1 MSSGSRD
8 ISVQTGSTA
17 KLNQERFLHFGRNNE
32 RPRINLG
39 FAPALISVPAD
50 GLFRLVQSDI
60 ERVLFDGP
68 AIHKRIDEIAAQIT
82 TDYSDREL
90 VVIAF

>member
-1 MSSGSRD
+1 MLFG
-8 ISVQTGSTA
+8 VTGSA
-17 KLNQERFLHFGRNNE
+17 KQGVSLGRLRCRRFEDRRFLT
-32 RPRINLG
+32 RI
-39 FAPALISVPAD
+39 LISAPAD
-50 GLFRLVQSDI
+50 GLFRFVQSDI
-60 ERVLFDGP
+60 QRVLFDGT